1 VVDVRVDTLCVHG
14 DNPEAVRLV
23 GMLRERL
30 AAAGVALRPLR
41 EVVAARTG

>member
-1 VVDVRVDTLCVHG
+1 VDTLCVHG

-30 AAAGVALRPLR
+30 GAAGVAVRPLA
-41 EVVAARTG
+41 EVVAARLG